1 MQDKTGNK
9 SGERDRDGDLNKMQV
24 VHSDIKQLY
33 VLVIDNSSVQELTKQ
48 ISGDNNFYNFAPR
61 VFQGIKALFP
71 IYGAKTL
78 FLDKH
83 LLCTEQQVTTRISS
97 EYREAQEKIG
107 KSESVFSS

>member
-1 MQDKTGNK
+1 
-9 SGERDRDGDLNKMQV
+9 MQV
-24 VHSDIKQLY
+24 VHSPIKQLY

-61 VFQGIKALFP
+61 VFRGIKALFP

-83 LLCTEQQVTTRISS
+83 LLCTEQQATTRILVMLLTSMIKDKKLDNGKKISS
-97 EYREAQEKIG
+97 VLLSICFPSQ
-107 KSESVFSS
+107 S

>member
-1 MQDKTGNK
+1 
-9 SGERDRDGDLNKMQV
+9 MQV

-83 LLCTEQQVTTRISS
+83 LLCIEQQVTTRISS
-97 EYREAQEKIG
+97 EIVNLKRQSG
-107 KSESVFSS
+107 KSNQFSQAEHLFSFSEVKNVEL